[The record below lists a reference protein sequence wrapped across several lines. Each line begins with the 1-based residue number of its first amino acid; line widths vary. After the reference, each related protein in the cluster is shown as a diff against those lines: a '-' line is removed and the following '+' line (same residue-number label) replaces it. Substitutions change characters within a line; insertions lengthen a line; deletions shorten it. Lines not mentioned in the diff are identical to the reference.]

1 MMVDYVKQFQFVLF
15 LRAERKRNRT
25 MMARRDNRVE
35 MMVPK
40 RLKEARLAVGLS
52 QEKLAELAD
61 IDAMNSRS
69 QISSY
74 ESGRHTPPFSF
85 VLRLARA
92 LDYPEYYF
100 YAVDDVVAESL
111 LQFHRNKN
119 NPDFNPYITE
129 LFEIKKQLQEGQKA
143 ALSLADL
150 LKNRTM

>member
-1 MMVDYVKQFQFVLF
+1 MMS
-15 LRAERKRNRT
+15 
-25 MMARRDNRVE
+25 RRDHWVE

-61 IDAMNSRS
+61 IDAANSRS

-85 VLRLARA
+85 IVRLAKA

-100 YAVDDVVAESL
+100 YAVDDAVAESL
-111 LQFHRNKN
+111 LQLHRNKN

-129 LFEIKKQLQEGQKA
+129 LLEMKKQLQDARKA
-143 ALSLADL
+143 VSSLAEL
-150 LKNRTM
+150 LKK

>member
-1 MMVDYVKQFQFVLF
+1 
-15 LRAERKRNRT
+15 
-25 MMARRDNRVE
+25 MMARRDNWVE

-61 IDAMNSRS
+61 IDATNSRS

-85 VLRLARA
+85 VVRLAKA

-100 YAVDDVVAESL
+100 YTVDDVAAKSL
-111 LQFHRNKN
+111 LAFHKNKN

-129 LFEIKKQLQEGQKA
+129 LQATKKMLADAHKQAE
-143 ALSLADL
+143 SLAEFL
-150 LKNRTM
+150 RTGRDK